1 MKLSITIGRQLGS
14 GGRALGIKLAET
26 LGIAYYDREII
37 EGIAKRTSYN
47 VAYID
52 HVIESDPIRT
62 ALPLTI
68 GRSFYPI
75 VSMNE
80 DSMYRTGE
88 IFAEQSD
95 LLKSLAER
103 SSCVIV
109 GRCASVILKDKNV
122 LRIFVGADE
131 EARLKRCFE
140 YQREDEKHMTE
151 KMMRRKMHEVDQ
163 GRRSFFEFH
172 TGLKWGDPLNYDLYV
187 NTSNR
192 DINALAESLAQFV
205 HHLFPNFSPCE
216 EGFKGADCE

>member
-14 GGRALGIKLAET
+14 GGRALGIKLAEA

-37 EGIAKRTSYN
+37 EEIARRTSYD

-52 HVIESDPIRT
+52 HIIESDPIRT
-62 ALPLTI
+62 AMPLTI

-95 LLKSLAER
+95 LLKTLAER

-109 GRCASVILKDKNV
+109 GRCASVILKDNV
-122 LRIFVGADE
+122 FRVFVGADE

-140 YQREDEKHMTE
+140 YQSEDEKDMSE
-151 KMMRRKMHEVDQ
+151 KMMRRKMHEVDR
-163 GRRSFFEFH
+163 GRRSYFEFH
-172 TGLKWGDPLNYDLYV
+172 TGLKWGDPLNYDLYI
-187 NTSNR
+187 NTSNQ
-192 DINALAESLAQFV
+192 DIGELAKALAVFV
-205 HHLFPNFSPCE
+205 RTYYPDFSPCE
-216 EGFKGADCE
+216 EGFKGADCN